1 MESQPLEIDEGK
13 KIIVKHD
20 IDHYIPFMNTG
31 QLPSPDDRLY
41 YNANTVK
48 PKRKLKKVKVDF
60 GKITKQNQE

>member
-1 MESQPLEIDEGK
+1 MESKPLEVDEGK

-20 IDHYIPFMNTG
+20 IDHYIPFKNTG

-48 PKRKLKKVKVDF
+48 PKRKLKKV
-60 GKITKQNQE
+60 